1 MKALWG
7 RAACTM
13 TDMAMVLSEGG
24 GAGDLCSMP
33 IMQLQMLWSMHEIYH
48 RCLLLSCCGMCCRAH
63 PGRGDGWGPRG
74 RMQSDL
80 RPPFMGH
87 RGEFQSMP
95 HSGASLTLNMVAM
108 TTGCT
113 HRRK

>member
-13 TDMAMVLSEGG
+13 IDMAAVLSEGG
-24 GAGDLCSMP
+24 GAGDVCSMP
-33 IMQLQMLWSMHEIYH
+33 IMQLQMLRSMRGICH
-48 RCLLLSCCGMCCRAH
+48 RCLLLSCCGMCYRAH

-80 RPPFMGH
+80 RPPFMGR
-87 RGEFQSMP
+87 RGELQNMP
-95 HSGASLTLNMVAM
+95 HPGASLTLSTAAM
-108 TTGCT
+108 TT
-113 HRRK
+113 

>member
-33 IMQLQMLWSMHEIYH
+33 IMQLQMLRSMRGICH
-48 RCLLLSCCGMCCRAH
+48 RCFAELLPRVLQGTSG
-63 PGRGDGWGPRG
+63 PG
-74 RMQSDL
+74 
-80 RPPFMGH
+80 
-87 RGEFQSMP
+87 
-95 HSGASLTLNMVAM
+95 
-108 TTGCT
+108 
-113 HRRK
+113 